1 VLARYSDW
9 IVTMRMLLP
18 IATALLVT
26 AEPAFA
32 AAAAE
37 GGGGLLSPNTGLMAW
52 TLIIFVTL
60 FLLLRKYAFPAIV
73 AAVEARE
80 RALEEAIA
88 SAKRDREE
96 AAKLLE
102 EHRRQIE
109 AARADAQRLIAE
121 GGKAGEK
128 IRTDMIEEARRQQ
141 QEILDRARQ
150 EIGLERDRAIAELR
164 REAVDLAIKGASK
177 VIERNLDDDT
187 NRKIVEDFLA
197 GLQQAKR

>member
-1 VLARYSDW
+1 
-9 IVTMRMLLP
+9 MRMLLP

-52 TLIIFVTL
+52 TLIIFLTL

-102 EHRRQIE
+102 EHRRQID
-109 AARADAQRLIAE
+109 AARTDAQRLIAD
-121 GGKAGEK
+121 GAKAGEK
-128 IRTDMIEEARRQQ
+128 IRTEMIEAARHQQ

-150 EIGLERDRAIAELR
+150 EIGAERDRAIAELR

-177 VIERNLDDDT
+177 VIERNLDDET
-187 NRKIVEDFLA
+187 NRKIVEQFL
-197 GLQQAKR
+197 GSLQKSER

>member
-1 VLARYSDW
+1 
-9 IVTMRMLLP
+9 MRMLLL

-26 AEPAFA
+26 AEPALA

-37 GGGGLLSPNTGLMAW
+37 GGGGLLNPNTGLMAW

-80 RALEEAIA
+80 RALEEAIT
-88 SAKRDREE
+88 SAKRDRDE

-102 EHRRQIE
+102 EHRRQID
-109 AARADAQRLIAE
+109 AARSDAQRLIAE

>member
-1 VLARYSDW
+1 
-9 IVTMRMLLP
+9 MRILFMIAAALP
-18 IATALLVT
+18 VNASSAL
-26 AEPAFA
+26 A
-32 AAAAE
+32 AAAQGE
-37 GGGGLLSPNTGLMAW
+37 GGGGLLNPNTGLMAW

-102 EHRRQIE
+102 EHRRQID

-121 GGKAGEK
+121 GAKAGEK
-128 IRTDMIEEARRQQ
+128 IRTEMIEAARHQQ

-150 EIGLERDRAIAELR
+150 EIGAERDRAIAELR

-187 NRKIVEDFLA
+187 NRKIVEEFL
-197 GLQQAKR
+197 GDLQKAKR

>member
-1 VLARYSDW
+1 MGTV
-9 IVTMRMLLP
+9 MLRFFSILTLTFAALP
-18 IATALLVT
+18 IAAQE
-26 AEPAFA
+26 AAQEEPRR
-32 AAAAE
+32 
-37 GGGGLLSPNTGLMAW
+37 GLLDPHAGLMFW
-52 TLIIFVTL
+52 TLLIFVAL
-60 FLLLRKYAFPAIV
+60 WLVLRRYAFPAIF

-102 EHRRQIE
+102 EHRRQID

-128 IRTDMIEEARRQQ
+128 IRTEMIEAARLQQ

-150 EIGLERDRAIAELR
+150 EIGIERDRAIAELR
-164 REAVDLAIKGASK
+164 REAVELAIKGASK

-187 NRKIVEDFLA
+187 NRKIVEEFL
-197 GLQQAKR
+197 GDLQKAKR

>member
-1 VLARYSDW
+1 
-9 IVTMRMLLP
+9 MRMLLL
-18 IATALLVT
+18 IATALLVNPRS
-26 AEPAFA
+26 ALA
-32 AAAAE
+32 AAEGE

-73 AAVEARE
+73 GAVAARE

-102 EHRRQIE
+102 EHRRQIDV
-109 AARADAQRLIAE
+109 ARTDAQRLIAE

-150 EIGLERDRAIAELR
+150 EIGIERDRAIAELR

-177 VIERNLDDDT
+177 VIERNLDDET

-197 GLQQAKR
+197 GLQQTKR